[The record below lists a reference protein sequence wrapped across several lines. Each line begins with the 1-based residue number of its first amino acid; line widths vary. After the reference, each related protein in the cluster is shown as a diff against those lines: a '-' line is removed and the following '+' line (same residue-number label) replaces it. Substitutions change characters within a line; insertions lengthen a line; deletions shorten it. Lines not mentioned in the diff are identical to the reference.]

1 MAVEKKPKMH
11 TSDIGNQ
18 ISSINSVIAPTPVQ
32 ETDPKKDAKKDS
44 TLVAV
49 RLSEAE
55 KRSLKSFFDA
65 NGITLSGGMLKC
77 AKYVMEEVNLGNL
90 RVSADGGIKSRRLK
104 YYSLYLLHF
113 KADRNC
119 TTFLLY
125 NNTINEVILN
135 GKEKK

>member
-55 KRSLKSFFDA
+55 KR
-65 NGITLSGGMLKC
+65 
-77 AKYVMEEVNLGNL
+77 
-90 RVSADGGIKSRRLK
+90 
-104 YYSLYLLHF
+104 
-113 KADRNC
+113 
-119 TTFLLY
+119 
-125 NNTINEVILN
+125 
-135 GKEKK
+135 